1 MTPAQKELNSR
12 VWVRAEG
19 RFSERNRPERRV
31 TQLSA
36 SDYLSL
42 CSRPAV
48 NLDLGPSCLGN
59 KPTPKGWQRAG
70 TRSPRGAR
78 FLNHSGRVVSARV
91 EREREHGRDR
101 ERWAERPLSAERLEW
116 VEVPLAADC
125 KPHSDYRPSEGGT
138 DEANHTRQQFT
149 LPTPAGSQPPH
160 RTDPYKGDPTRKLP
174 IAHIIA
180 LEQLDNRTVKWGS
193 TRMESSLQGMDYK
206 DGFII
211 VLEAGHYYV
220 YAQVSFVGPNCS
232 DISEV
237 LESKVLYQQHSSHKA
252 LELMEATQS
261 ACERSNKKS
270 WYQSIRQGGVFLL
283 AKGTRLFLK
292 ISPLSR
298 AEMEYHKTY
307 FGAFKIQ

>member
-1 MTPAQKELNSR
+1 MAKVGSKTVVILLLWCAALTVAFVGMT
-12 VWVRAEG
+12 G
-19 RFSERNRPERRV
+19 
-31 TQLSA
+31 
-36 SDYLSL
+36 YLL
-42 CSRPAV
+42 I
-48 NLDLGPSCLGN
+48 
-59 KPTPKGWQRAG
+59 AG
-70 TRSPRGAR
+70 DCRK
-78 FLNHSGRVVSARV
+78 
-91 EREREHGRDR
+91 
-101 ERWAERPLSAERLEW
+101 
-116 VEVPLAADC
+116 DC
-125 KPHSDYRPSEGGT
+125 KPHSDNRPLEGGT
-138 DEANHTRQQFT
+138 DEANHTGQQFT

-237 LESKVLYQQHSSHKA
+237 LESKVLYQQHSSHNA

-261 ACERSNKKS
+261 ACERSNKKI

-283 AKGTRLFLK
+283 AKGTRLSLK